1 MNGLLLVPAA
11 ILFVV
16 GYALGAWN
24 LVRTGHKCREDGCF
38 ARVGESHDKCPGHRS
53 GIRVADTPDEDPRDA
68 VPEGGYETPPTDNA
82 PTRGQDG
89 PPTREFDVGHVPS
102 SVRKKGAEA
111 RQAEAEAERS
121 ELLLRQERGELVRGD
136 DLRSYLDILD
146 SRAEDEGDGFRAGIE
161 YATEE
166 IRTDFLP
173 PLPLPEGAVEEVDE

>member
-16 GYALGAWN
+16 GYAFGTWN
-24 LVRTGHKCREDGCF
+24 LVRAGHKCREDGCF

-68 VPEGGYETPPTDNA
+68 VPEGGYKMAPTDNN
-82 PTRGQDG
+82 PTRGQD
-89 PPTREFDVGHVPS
+89 PPSADGQSIPS
-102 SVRKKGAEA
+102 SVEAKGAERRKA
-111 RQAEAEAERS
+111 VAEADRA